1 MNAPFLVQSLPCPT
15 AWKET
20 QLTYTEKRLCKHSLP
35 ESAYSHGGMCEW
47 LRHQFPQAT
56 YHHVEAVTGIPA
68 ATVEGWF
75 SREYRPSLQ
84 NFMAMLCVFGPA
96 FARACL
102 TVDLDWLHDAE
113 RREQIAA
120 KELEIAR
127 LEAERDEL
135 RKEAG

>member
-1 MNAPFLVQSLPCPT
+1 MN
-15 AWKET
+15 
-20 QLTYTEKRLCKHSLP
+20 YI
-35 ESAYSHGGMCEW
+35 
-47 LRHQFPQAT
+47 
-56 YHHVEAVTGIPA
+56 IP
-68 ATVEGWF
+68 
-75 SREYRPSLQ
+75 Q

-96 FARACL
+96 FARSSL

-135 RKEAG
+135 RKEV